1 MTDGP
6 VEAAFTVMSDFE
18 NYKSG
23 IYKSTSSKELGAYVK
38 LLLVV
43 FCLLLMFDSLEN
55 YYFFFFFFLSPL
67 PYTSFP
73 TKTKVDMPFV
83 LLDGVLRVVL
93 IIGKLQ
99 TPGILFGVKKVIL
112 ELCVAQM
119 SVVSK
124 MMSLL
129 RRLALHGLDQDLNQ
143 HPSQHQ
149 HLEIVVIKHLK

>member
-1 MTDGP
+1 
-6 VEAAFTVMSDFE
+6 
-18 NYKSG
+18 
-23 IYKSTSSKELGAYVK
+23 
-38 LLLVV
+38 
-43 FCLLLMFDSLEN
+43 
-55 YYFFFFFFLSPL
+55 
-67 PYTSFP
+67 
-73 TKTKVDMPFV
+73 MPFV

-149 HLEIVVIKHLK
+149 HLEIVVIKHQK